1 MLGKETRGRFAPH
14 SFDRTALEQLFGI
27 PGTCQ
32 GFIIEDGDSGGI
44 LAYAV
49 VRKGYLDHERER
61 LALYG
66 WQCDEQADCSYAP
79 SVADAWQGRGLGS
92 RLLDRVRKELRH
104 QGIRRMVLWGGVQA
118 TNLLALT
125 YYKKHGFREL
135 GRFEWNG
142 SNIDMALD
150 TI

>member
-14 SFDRTALEQLFGI
+14 SFDRAALEQLFAI
-27 PGTCQ
+27 PGNHQ
-32 GFIIEDGDSGGI
+32 GFITEDQDNGGI

-66 WQCDEQADCSYAP
+66 WQCDEHTDGVYAP
-79 SVADAWQGRGLGS
+79 SVADGWQGQGLGS
-92 RLLDRVRKELRH
+92 RLLERVRKELRH

-118 TNLLALT
+118 TNLLALA

-135 GRFEWNG
+135 GRFDWKG
-142 SNIDMALD
+142 ANIDMALD
-150 TI
+150 AI